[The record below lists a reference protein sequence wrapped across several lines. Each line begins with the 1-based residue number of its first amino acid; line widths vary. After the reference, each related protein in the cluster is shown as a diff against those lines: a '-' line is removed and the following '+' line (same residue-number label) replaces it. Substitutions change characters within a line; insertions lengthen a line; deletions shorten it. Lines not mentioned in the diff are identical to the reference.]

1 MLLGFLQYSFA
12 IKNCDL
18 ISTILVKSQ
27 IFRLN
32 HGNYWWHF
40 KLWLLGH
47 KGQSNISEFREL
59 VEKCKCDRPNLI
71 QLVSVLV
78 FQSRLSVATLKWFN
92 VLCPCWLLN
101 SIMEANSKP
110 FGVSCWYWHSIIEL
124 NSKIFQRGLGVYP
137 IPTTSL
143 NKWTLKCAPERDKRV
158 HELSATYR
166 KSWRI

>member
-1 MLLGFLQYSFA
+1 MEIIDDISSCGFWVTRD
-12 IKNCDL
+12 N
-18 ISTILVKSQ
+18 Q
-27 IFRLN
+27 IF
-32 HGNYWWHF
+32 
-40 KLWLLGH
+40 
-47 KGQSNISEFREL
+47 QSSEL

-92 VLCPCWLLN
+92 VLCPCWSLN

-110 FGVSCWYWHSIIEL
+110 FAVSCWYWHSIIEL
-124 NSKIFQRGLGVYP
+124 NSKIFQRGLGVHP

-143 NKWTLKCAPERDKRV
+143 KKWTLKCAPERDKRDHNWV
-158 HELSATYR
+158 PHIE